1 MVTREE
7 FLEQKVSELITANME
22 LASRL
27 EYDYDPNKPVRSLT
41 LQEKLE
47 LNMGNSLK
55 KFRIN
60 KQNIKNIYSEIVYSE
75 HEPEFIDLVFD
86 NNRMF
91 ISYHFVDLKQE
102 EKEIEKGENV
112 GLNLNNIPD
121 DMPELQQKYDTEK
134 ILNELTEIRKHD

>member
-7 FLEQKVSELITANME
+7 FLEQKVNQLIQDNLE

-27 EYDYDPNKPVRSLT
+27 ENDYDPNKPVRKLT

-47 LNMGNSLK
+47 LNMGNELK
-55 KFRIN
+55 KYRISSRT
-60 KQNIKNIYSEIVYSE
+60 IKSIYSSIIREME
-75 HEPEFIDLVFD
+75 EPEFIDIMFD

-91 ISYHFVDLKQE
+91 RAYYFVDLEREQ
-102 EKEIEKGENV
+102 KEIEQGESV
-112 GLNLNNIPD
+112 KLKIENIPD

-134 ILNELTEIRKHD
+134 ILNELTDIGK